1 MESLFVKILLISAF
15 FAQICLSK
23 PSSSTFDDH
32 DAVGNHPFDLLIFT
46 QRWPI
51 TACYEWREH
60 NKDHICG
67 LPSPNTVWTIH
78 GIWPT
83 KINTIGPA
91 FCNKSAVFDVSQ
103 LSSIESQLEEHWLNV
118 EKNKP
123 TDSLWEHEWLKHG
136 TCAAEMIEQLNTELK
151 YFSQG
156 LSWLEQYSVGS
167 GFAAGGNI
175 QPGFNYSLTTLNKAL
190 YGYYGK
196 DLAIECYHDSKTHLQ
211 ILNEIRICFNKQL
224 ELTDCDGIVGL
235 ERQGKRGG
243 GGTII
248 SNCKESQPILYPDVV
263 PKEYVM
269 EHNEVQPKATSYSLV
284 YEVSQSSND
293 QQSEGSQTMDNEFFE
308 VILV

>member
-15 FAQICLSK
+15 FAQTCHCR
-23 PSSSTFDDH
+23 PSSPAIDDR

-67 LPSPNTVWTIH
+67 LPSPNIVWTIH

-91 FCNKSAVFDVSQ
+91 FCNKSAIFDVSQ

-136 TCAAEMIEQLNTELK
+136 TCAAETIEQLNTELK
-151 YFSQG
+151 YFGQG
-156 LSWLEQYSVGS
+156 LSWLEKYSVGS

-175 QPGFNYSLTTLNKAL
+175 QPGLNYSLATLNKAL
-190 YGYYGK
+190 YSFYGK

-235 ERQGKRGG
+235 ERQATRGG
-243 GGTII
+243 AGTII
-248 SNCKESQPILYPDVV
+248 SNCNAAKPILYPDTV
-263 PKEYVM
+263 PKEYEM
-269 EHNEVQPKATSYSLV
+269 ENNDVEPKAAYYSVV
-284 YEVSQSSND
+284 YEVSQSSNG
-293 QQSEGSQTMDNEFFE
+293 QQGEESQVADEFVE

>member
-1 MESLFVKILLISAF
+1 MESLFVKILLIFAF
-15 FAQICLSK
+15 STQICFSK
-23 PSSSTFDDH
+23 PASSTLDDR

-67 LPSPNTVWTIH
+67 LPSPNIVWTIH

-91 FCNKSAVFDVSQ
+91 FCNKTAVFDVSQ

-118 EKNKP
+118 EANKP

-151 YFSQG
+151 YFGQG
-156 LSWLEQYSVGS
+156 LSWLEKYSVGS

-175 QPGFNYSLTTLNKAL
+175 LPGFNYSLATLNKAL
-190 YGYYGK
+190 FGYYGK

-235 ERQGKRGG
+235 ERQGTNSGG
-243 GGTII
+243 GAII
-248 SNCKESQPILYPDVV
+248 SNCNAAHPILYPDVV
-263 PKEYVM
+263 PKEYAM
-269 EHNEVQPKATSYSLV
+269 EHNEVQPKATYYSVV
-284 YEVSQSSND
+284 YEVFSQSND
-293 QQSEGSQTMDNEFFE
+293 GEESEGPQVDDEFVE